1 MPPTTLL
8 PLTWQV
14 PEEFRERLGDGAGR
28 QRLMV
33 HDGHLL
39 LVLHKPPRSDETS
52 RRGRFFWREP
62 NGEWHSSDL
71 GGGPNSLFKHIAEFQ
86 EVFEKLD
93 GVEETAENS
102 VTLGGV
108 IESLTPLRRSVH
120 NLYDVLQESRKEVP
134 DDRQLLNARDR
145 AYDLDRNVELLL
157 DNARNGLEFMI
168 ARRAEQQAE
177 EAHKM
182 AVSAHRLNLL
192 VAFFFPIATLAAV
205 MGTNLRHGYE
215 EVHSPFPFVA
225 MLAIGLFAG
234 IILRGFLRA

>member
-71 GGGPNSLFKHIAEFQ
+71 GLGPNSLFKHITEFQ

-93 GVEETAENS
+93 GLEETAESS

-120 NLYDVLQESRKEVP
+120 NLYDVLQEARKEVP

-168 ARRAEQQAE
+168 ARRAEQQAV

-205 MGTNLRHGYE
+205 MGTNLRHGFE
-215 EVHSPFPFVA
+215 EVHSPFPFVG
-225 MLAIGLFAG
+225 MLAIGLVAG

>member
-93 GVEETAENS
+93 GVEETAESS

-215 EVHSPFPFVA
+215 EVHSPFPFVG

>member
-1 MPPTTLL
+1 
-8 PLTWQV
+8 
-14 PEEFRERLGDGAGR
+14 
-28 QRLMV
+28 MV

-93 GVEETAENS
+93 GVEETAESS

-168 ARRAEQQAE
+168 ARRAEQQAV

-215 EVHSPFPFVA
+215 EIHSPFPFVG
-225 MLAIGLFAG
+225 MLAIGLVAG

>member
-215 EVHSPFPFVA
+215 EVHAPFPFLG

>member
-93 GVEETAENS
+93 GVEETAESS

-215 EVHSPFPFVA
+215 EIHSPFPFVG

>member
-93 GVEETAENS
+93 GVEETAESS

-168 ARRAEQQAE
+168 ARRAEQQAV

-215 EVHSPFPFVA
+215 EIHSPFPFVG
-225 MLAIGLFAG
+225 MLAIGLVAG

>member
-93 GVEETAENS
+93 GVEETAESS

-168 ARRAEQQAE
+168 ARRAEQQAV

-215 EVHSPFPFVA
+215 EVHSPFPFVG
-225 MLAIGLFAG
+225 MLAIGLVAG

>member
-93 GVEETAENS
+93 GVEETAESS

-215 EVHSPFPFVA
+215 EIHSPFPFVG
-225 MLAIGLFAG
+225 MLAIGLVAG